1 MRLES
6 VHITNFRLL
15 DDVSL
20 EFSTDPNKPMTVVR
34 AENGSGKTS
43 ILYALRWAMHGEPGI
58 PPGMRLTSTARPAHQ
73 PVQVQVRVEF
83 TTTDPFSG
91 AEARY
96 RLFRTCEETPGE
108 GNQYTRSPSQLRLL
122 RRTDRGEEDI
132 EEGKEGLISA
142 ILPLNLVDVF
152 FTNGD
157 DVQRFI
163 GGGHRGDRERQ
174 DAVHRAIRQLL
185 GLQSVETMISHIGAA
200 GRNLK
205 REAHPRAGQ
214 ELQTAL
220 DDLDQIEEELGKRK
234 ENLSVIAQRRDAVGQ
249 QIRDDERMLDGIK
262 GIGDLDA
269 IQARIRAIEE
279 DLRHLDAED
288 VNIRRKMK
296 EFLRSEVLSADVLK
310 PQLERGLAVLGE
322 LVDRRV
328 IPGTSLEV
336 LTDRLELGLC
346 ICGLNL
352 ESGDARYNHVLGL
365 IDEQKLVA
373 PQLQRLTALLHEARN
388 SAYSPDGEDG
398 EYETARDVAITVG
411 GEFIECLDHKRR
423 KRADLTAEQER
434 RRQIDAQRIQELTE
448 RLRSNRLKHAEYER
462 NYGSVR
468 GEIEGL
474 EERQLGCRKRY
485 ETAEQREAQS
495 QRLRRQSI
503 VANDLLALTEGTLER
518 LKSEYVRQVSSRMN
532 ELFLNIVGADPD
544 SETSIFTK
552 VAIEETTYDIVIHT
566 LEGRTFDADTE
577 LNGASQRALTLSF
590 IWSLMEVAQR
600 ESPRIIDTPLGMTSG
615 QVKHRMVDL
624 LTRPISVDD
633 VPHQAILFMTRSE
646 IRDIEALIQ
655 NRAGTVST
663 LTCSKDYPVDLV
675 NDWSGGAVVI
685 KACQCNHAQ
694 VCGICERKTDSGR
707 FVMREA

>member
-6 VHITNFRLL
+6 VNITNFRLL
-15 DDVSL
+15 EDVFL
-20 EFSTDPNKPMTVVR
+20 TFSTDPDKPMTVVR

-43 ILYALRWAMHGEPGI
+43 ILYALRWAMYGEAGI
-58 PPGMRLTSTARPAHQ
+58 PPGMRVTSTACAAHR

-83 TTTDPFSG
+83 ITTDPFSG

-108 GNQYTRSPSQLRLL
+108 GNQYTRSPSHLRLL
-122 RRTDRGEEDI
+122 RRTNRGEEDI

-142 ILPLNLVDVF
+142 ILPLNLADVF

-163 GGGHRGDRERQ
+163 GGGRRGDRERQ
-174 DAVHRAIRQLL
+174 EAVHQAIRQLL
-185 GLQSVETMISHIGAA
+185 GLKNVETMISHIGAA

-214 ELQTAL
+214 ELRAAL
-220 DDLDQIEEELGKRK
+220 DDLERIEEQLAKRK
-234 ENLSVIAQRRDAVGQ
+234 EDLAVIAQRRDAADQ
-249 QIRDDERMLDGIK
+249 QIRDDERVLDGIK

-269 IQARIRAIEE
+269 IQARIRTIEE
-279 DLRHLDAED
+279 DLNHLDAEE
-288 VNIRRKMK
+288 VNIRRRMK
-296 EFLRSEVLSADVLK
+296 NFLRSEQLSADVLK
-310 PQLERGLAVLGE
+310 PQLERGLAALGE

-352 ESGDARYNHVLGL
+352 EVGEARYNHVLGL

-388 SAYSPDGEDG
+388 SVYSPDAEEGD
-398 EYETARDVAITVG
+398 YEAARDVAMTIG
-411 GEFIECLDHKRR
+411 GEFIACLDHKRR
-423 KRADLTAEQER
+423 KRADLAAEQER
-434 RRQIDAQRIQELTE
+434 RGQIDERRIHELTE
-448 RLRSNRLKHAEYER
+448 RLRSNRFKLADFEREYGR
-462 NYGSVR
+462 LR
-468 GEIEGL
+468 GESEGL
-474 EERQLGCRKRY
+474 EERQIECRKRS
-485 ETAEQREAQS
+485 EVAEQREALS

-518 LKSEYVRQVSSRMN
+518 LKSGYVGQVSSRMN

-544 SETSIFTK
+544 AQTSIFTK

-566 LEGRTFDADTE
+566 LEGRTLDADTE
-577 LNGASQRALTLSF
+577 LNGAAQRALTLSF

-624 LTRPISVDD
+624 LTRPISLGD

-646 IRDIEALIQ
+646 IRDIEALI
-655 NRAGTVST
+655 
-663 LTCSKDYPVDLV
+663 
-675 NDWSGGAVVI
+675 
-685 KACQCNHAQ
+685 
-694 VCGICERKTDSGR
+694 
-707 FVMREA
+707 